1 MSSFRGDRR
10 LALAGLLALAGCG
23 FTPALAPGGPAA
35 GLDAGVEVDPPEN
48 RNEFDLVRQLERR
61 LGRSSGPRYRLSYQ
75 LDTRKDGVGVTPRQE
90 LIRYNLIGQ
99 LRYALHDLRSGE
111 IVTSGRVESFTG
123 YSVGAVDT
131 FAVPPSTNATI
142 ATLAAERD
150 AYARLMVILADLVV
164 SRLIA
169 TSADWAG

>member
-1 MSSFRGDRR
+1 MSSFRADRR

-35 GLDAGVEVDPPEN
+35 GLGAGVEVDPPEN
-48 RNEFDLVRQLERR
+48 RNEFDLVRRIEQR
-61 LGRSSGPRYRLSYQ
+61 LGRSGAPRYRLSYQ
-75 LDTRKDGVGVTPRQE
+75 LDTRKEGVGVTPQQE
-90 LIRYNLIGQ
+90 LIRYNLIGR
-99 LRYALHDLRSGE
+99 LSYALHDLETGE
-111 IVTSGRVESFTG
+111 VLTSGRVESFTG

-131 FAVPPSTNATI
+131 SATPPSTNATI

-150 AYARLMVILADLVV
+150 AYARLMVALADLAVA
-164 SRLIA
+164 RLIA

>member
-1 MSSFRGDRR
+1 MSSFRADRR

-23 FTPALAPGGPAA
+23 FAPALAPGGPAA
-35 GLDAGVEVDPPEN
+35 GLGAGLEVDPPDN
-48 RNEFDLVRQLERR
+48 RNEFDLVRRLEQR
-61 LGRSSGPRYRLSYQ
+61 LGRSEAPRYRLSYQ
-75 LDTRKDGVGVTPRQE
+75 LDTRKEGVGVTPQQE
-90 LIRYNLIGQ
+90 LVRYNVIGK
-99 LRYALHDLRSGE
+99 LRYALHDLRTGE
-111 IVTSGRVESFTG
+111 VVTSGSVEAFTG

-131 FAVPPSTNATI
+131 AATPPSTNATI

-164 SRLIA
+164 ARLMA